1 LVAMNMSTEKEIED
15 ARSPPLSLPEN
26 QEYNEEDNKRINSG
40 KGEDGSS
47 STAQI
52 DKNGIAKILEYR
64 LARTCWGK

>member
-1 LVAMNMSTEKEIED
+1 MNMSTEKEIED

-26 QEYNEEDNKRINSG
+26 QEYNKEHNRKINSG
-40 KGEDGSS
+40 EGEDGSL

-52 DKNGIAKILEYR
+52 ERKGMAKILDYR